1 MGILGRWYGKSV
13 LARSFSFQCLP
24 AEKVQDEESSI
35 REAKVRLVREVNR
48 LGVVRG
54 KGRSREVN
62 WFILMALTE
71 GQREERGRDVR
82 VGT

>member
-1 MGILGRWYGKSV
+1 M
-13 LARSFSFQCLP
+13 RSFSFQGFP
-24 AEKVQDEESSI
+24 AEKVQDEVNQGSQG
-35 REAKVRLVREVNR
+35 EAGQGGEQV
-48 LGVVRG
+48 GSGRG

-71 GQREERGRDVR
+71 GQREERGRDFR